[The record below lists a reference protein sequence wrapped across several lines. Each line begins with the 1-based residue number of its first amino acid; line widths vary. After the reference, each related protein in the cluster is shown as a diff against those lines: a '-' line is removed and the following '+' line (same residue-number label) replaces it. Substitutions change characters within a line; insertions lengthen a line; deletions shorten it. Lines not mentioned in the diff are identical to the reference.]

1 MELYSPPPVPLH
13 HVTATPPADPD
24 LAGAELVLQY
34 GLAMLLTIAGITY
47 AALGHPELVSPAIV
61 GALAV
66 VRVVRLEPV
75 QLSALPPTL

>member
-34 GLAMLLTIAGITY
+34 GLAMLLTITGIIY
-47 AALGHPELVSPAIV
+47 APSGHPELAELAIN

-66 VRVVRLEPV
+66 VGV
-75 QLSALPPTL
+75 ALLTRTTRPAP